1 MSPTAASESS
11 ARLTLGVSAI
21 VLLVIFGLWT
31 IDVYL
36 AKTERAE
43 VQAEASSFYLE
54 GTGLLEKGQAAE
66 AVEVLRRA
74 YTAVRDDRRYQMQ
87 LAVALIAD
95 SKTGEAE
102 ALLGDVLQKNSTYGQ
117 ANLLMARLM
126 VKKGDLAAAESYYHR
141 AIYGIWS
148 GDAASHQIQTRL
160 ELIDLLERRHASK
173 EMLAETLPLEG
184 QTDGNP
190 TLQKQIA
197 NLYIVAGSPARAIS
211 VYHALL
217 LGNSKDSEAYKGLG
231 EAELSIGDY
240 HQAQSAFLNALRVNP
255 EDSEARKR
263 LELASSMTALDPTPR
278 RLSSKEKY
286 ARSMRILELVRN
298 AYQACGQSGDLLE
311 AANAALSAKAQ
322 PPFTNELAEQQL
334 SLAEKLWKARHASCE
349 PGDERL
355 RLIMEKLAQ

>member
-1 MSPTAASESS
+1 
-11 ARLTLGVSAI
+11 
-21 VLLVIFGLWT
+21 
-31 IDVYL
+31 
-36 AKTERAE
+36 
-43 VQAEASSFYLE
+43 VQAEANSFYLE
-54 GTGLLEKGQAAE
+54 GTRLLQKGQAAE

-87 LAVALIAD
+87 LAAALMAAG
-95 SKTGEAE
+95 KPGEAE
-102 ALLGDVLQKNSTYGQ
+102 ALLDDVLQKNSNDGQ
-117 ANLLMARLM
+117 ANLLMAHLM

-160 ELIDLLERRHASK
+160 ELIDLLARRHALK
-173 EMLAETLPLEG
+173 EMWAELLPLEG
-184 QTDGNP
+184 QAEGNP
-190 TLQKQIA
+190 SLQKQIA
-197 NLYIVAGSPARAIS
+197 HLYIVAGSPARAIS

-217 LGNSKDSEAYKGLG
+217 QGNSKDSEAYKGLG

-286 ARSMRILELVRN
+286 ARSMRILELARN
-298 AYQACGQSGDLLE
+298 AYQACGQSSDLL
-311 AANAALSAKAQ
+311 APANAALSAKAQ
-322 PPFTNELAEQQL
+322 PPFTNELAEQKL
-334 SLAEKLWKARHASCE
+334 SLAEKLWKARPVSCE
-349 PGDERL
+349 PSDERL
-355 RLIMEKLAQ
+355 HLIMEKLAQ